1 MAPALATSL
10 CTNGEPSARMVGVIH
25 HYLAARAEL
34 DAPGS
39 PFATHMTTI
48 RGVPAKSY
56 VAAPPTMRAIWETTV
71 AHADKDYLVYEDER
85 YTYAEIHAQV
95 RKLAAYLV
103 ANGVTPGS
111 RVAIAMRNYP
121 EWVVGYWAG
130 VSVGAAVVGM
140 NAWWTPP
147 EMEYA
152 LNDSEPRVLIADDER
167 LERLLQMP
175 SQRPM
180 HIIAVRTD
188 RAIPGEGATWA
199 SVMASADPGSLPAVS
214 IDPDDDATIFY
225 TSGTTGFPK
234 GAQLTNRGSVHNIL
248 NIAAMTTAVAM
259 SEQKAIAAGDVPPP
273 PPAPPALPASFMA
286 PTPLF
291 HVTACNCIL
300 HPATLTGGKV
310 VLMYKWDPG
319 RALELIERE
328 KVTNFSGVPTMSR
341 EMLMH
346 PDWSKR
352 DTSSLAGLGG
362 GGAALQPDLVHK
374 IAGALKNG
382 QPSTGYGMTETH
394 GIITA
399 NSSRWFVAKPE
410 SCGPAVP
417 TLETKLVDEEGRD
430 LPAGPNTVGVL
441 CVRGSVTIKGYLN
454 RPEAT
459 ADTIKDGWLNTGDI
473 ARIDEDGFIY
483 IVDRAKDMV
492 IRGGE
497 NVYCSEVETAI
508 YHHDAIAEACVFG
521 IPEERLGEEVAAV
534 LVLRPGASLTEDE
547 LRQFLAASLAK
558 HKIPT
563 KIWFRNEPIPRNAN
577 GKFLKRELKK
587 ELTGS

>member
-1 MAPALATSL
+1 M
-10 CTNGEPSARMVGVIH
+10 ARMIH

-56 VAAPPTMRAIWETTV
+56 VAAPPHMRAIWETTA
-71 AHADKDYLVYEDER
+71 AHGDKDYLVYEDER
-85 YTYAEIHAQV
+85 YSYAEIHAQV
-95 RKLAAYLV
+95 RKLAAHLV
-103 ANGVTPGS
+103 ANGVAPGS

-167 LERLLQMP
+167 LERLAQMP
-175 SQRPM
+175 TQRSM
-180 HIIAVRTD
+180 HIIAVRTE
-188 RAIPGEGATWA
+188 RAIPGDGVRW
-199 SVMASADPGSLPAVS
+199 SKVMETSDPGSLPDVS

-259 SEQKAIAAGDVPPP
+259 AEQKAIAAGDVPPP
-273 PPAPPALPASFMA
+273 PPPPALPATFMA

-346 PDWSKR
+346 PDWNKR

-454 RPEAT
+454 RAEAT
-459 ADTIKDGWLNTGDI
+459 ADTIKDGW
-473 ARIDEDGFIY
+473 
-483 IVDRAKDMV
+483 
-492 IRGGE
+492 
-497 NVYCSEVETAI
+497 
-508 YHHDAIAEACVFG
+508 
-521 IPEERLGEEVAAV
+521 
-534 LVLRPGASLTEDE
+534 
-547 LRQFLAASLAK
+547 
-558 HKIPT
+558 
-563 KIWFRNEPIPRNAN
+563 
-577 GKFLKRELKK
+577 
-587 ELTGS
+587 

>member
-1 MAPALATSL
+1 MIA
-10 CTNGEPSARMVGVIH
+10 VIH

-34 DAPGS
+34 DSPGS

-48 RGVPAKSY
+48 RGVPAKSF

-71 AHADKDYLVYEDER
+71 VHGDKDYLIYEDER
-85 YTYAEIHAQV
+85 HTYAEVHAQV
-95 RKLAAYLV
+95 RKLASYLV

-167 LERLLQMP
+167 LERLAQMT
-175 SQRPM
+175 SHRPM
-180 HIIAVRTD
+180 HVISVRSD
-188 RAIPGEGATWA
+188 RGVSGEGTTWSA
-199 SVMASADPGSLPAVS
+199 IMSAADPGILPDVA
-214 IDPDDDATIFY
+214 IDTDDDATIFY

-248 NIAAMTTAVAM
+248 NIAAMTTAVTMA
-259 SEQKAIAAGDVPPP
+259 EQKAIAAGDVPPP
-273 PPAPPALPASFMA
+273 PPPPPVLPAAFMA

-300 HPATLTGGKV
+300 HPATLTGAKV

-346 PDWSKR
+346 PDWGRR

-362 GGAALQPDLVHK
+362 GGAALQPDLVRK

-399 NSSRWFVAKPE
+399 NSSRWFMAKPE

-454 RPEAT
+454 RSEAT

-508 YHHDAIAEACVFG
+508 YHHDAVAEACVFG

-547 LRQFLAASLAK
+547 LRQFLTVSLAK

-563 KIWFRNEPIPRNAN
+563 KIWFRTEPVPRNAN

>member
-1 MAPALATSL
+1 
-10 CTNGEPSARMVGVIH
+10 MVGVIH

-103 ANGVTPGS
+103 ANGVAPGS